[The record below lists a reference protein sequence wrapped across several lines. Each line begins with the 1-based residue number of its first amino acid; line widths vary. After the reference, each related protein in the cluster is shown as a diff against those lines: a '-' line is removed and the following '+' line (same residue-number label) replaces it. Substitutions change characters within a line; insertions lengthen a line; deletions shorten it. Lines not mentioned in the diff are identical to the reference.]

1 MKTKSKHP
9 VSSKAIDASVKLVEK
24 ARQPFTQVTR
34 LTADDRVRAA
44 KLKRGAHQVIPAIAH
59 IATKFAVEVPGHS
72 IAEMLSEIETAQS
85 LEPLLG
91 AIADFHATLRDEFL
105 RAQSASWKTAT
116 VTYAML
122 KKASEVNLSV
132 ASELEPVQK
141 WFRHNARRA
150 SSTAAQ
156 PTPVTPPAK
165 ADTQPVSPSNGVVN
179 GVADGTAAA
188 HAG

>member
-9 VSSKAIDASVKLVEK
+9 VSTKAVDASIKLVEK

-34 LTADDRVRAA
+34 LSSDERVRTA

-59 IATKFAVEVPGHS
+59 VARKFAVEVPGHS

-105 RAQSASWKTAT
+105 RSQSASWKTAT

-122 KKASEVNLSV
+122 RKAAEVNQSV

-141 WFRHNARRA
+141 WFRHGARRA
-150 SSTAAQ
+150 SSAVA
-156 PTPVTPPAK
+156 PTIVTPPAK
-165 ADTQPVSPSNGVVN
+165 TDTKPVSDSNGVATV
-179 GVADGTAAA
+179 VTDGTASA